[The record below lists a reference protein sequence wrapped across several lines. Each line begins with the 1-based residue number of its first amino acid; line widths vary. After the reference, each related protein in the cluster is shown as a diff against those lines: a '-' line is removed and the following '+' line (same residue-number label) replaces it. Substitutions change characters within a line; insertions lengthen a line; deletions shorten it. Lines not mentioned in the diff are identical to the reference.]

1 MNKTVKW
8 TRYRGI
14 GIAHVNQGGVMVYR
28 VLQFGYFTT
37 MPTLRKA
44 KKLIDMRV
52 DVAADVAALKAAFRN
67 WPVDGV
73 VKVGVADRV
82 TA

>member
-8 TRYRGI
+8 SQYRDI
-14 GIAHVNQGGVMVYR
+14 SIAHVNQGGVMVYR